1 MSPMLKKVLLIG
13 GGAVAVYVIYT
24 KVIKK
29 AAPAVRGGAAPSAI
43 APEAAGPSVSRP
55 GMIIAAEHV
64 TKIGS
69 VEEELGLSQD
79 LGSLGGRW

>member
-1 MSPMLKKVLLIG
+1 MSPKLKKILLIG
-13 GGAVAVYVIYT
+13 GGAVAAYLVYT

-29 AAPAVRGGAAPSAI
+29 AAPAVRGGVAPSAI
-43 APEAAGPSVSRP
+43 AAEAPGPSVSRP
-55 GMIIAAEHV
+55 GMIIADTHI

-69 VEEELGLSQD
+69 IEDLGLSQD